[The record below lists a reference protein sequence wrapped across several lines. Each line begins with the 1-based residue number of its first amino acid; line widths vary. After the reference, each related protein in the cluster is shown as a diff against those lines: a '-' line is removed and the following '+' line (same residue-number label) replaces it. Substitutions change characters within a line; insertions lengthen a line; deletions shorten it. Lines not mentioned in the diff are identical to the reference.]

1 MEPGQA
7 VVLIR
12 GFMDK
17 KLSSGC
23 RVWPSKRPGFFCL
36 DVMSGTGFKLLQSSK
51 ADLVAPPTRLQGSK
65 SSRGGASSD
74 KTKPRLYESFN
85 IKPSGGVYG

>member
-1 MEPGQA
+1 MA
-7 VVLIR
+7 FLIR

-36 DVMSGTGFKLLQSSK
+36 DIMSGTGFKILQPSK
-51 ADLVAPPTRLQGSK
+51 AGLVVPPTRLQGSK
-65 SSRGGASSD
+65 SSWGGASSD
-74 KTKPRLYESFN
+74 KTLVGYLGEK
-85 IKPSGGVYG
+85 IGSGLTVG